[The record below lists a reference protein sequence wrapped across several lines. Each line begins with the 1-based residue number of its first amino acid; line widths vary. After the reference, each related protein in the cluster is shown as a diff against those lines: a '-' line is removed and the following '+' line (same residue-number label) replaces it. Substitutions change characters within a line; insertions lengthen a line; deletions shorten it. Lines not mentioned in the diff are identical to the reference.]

1 MYRFA
6 PFAPTLESTIAPHG
20 SFKAFSIFNDEG
32 RIAGRV
38 VDSTLDELTPGD
50 VVIRAAY
57 SSVNYKDALAATG
70 GKIIRQFPRIGGID
84 VAGVVESSSDARYR
98 AGDPVI
104 VTGYGLGVENDGGY
118 SELVRVPG
126 DWIVPLPDGLTL
138 FEAMALG
145 TAGFTAALA
154 VMRLEQMGV
163 RPVRG
168 PVAVTGST
176 GGVGS
181 VAVAA
186 LTRLG
191 YTVTAITGKD
201 TEHDYLR
208 SLGAA
213 DILSRHTIEFSARP
227 IESGRWAAAVDAAG
241 GDLLSWLVKT
251 TQPWGAVAST
261 GLDGRDRPAPHRNPV
276 HPARRKPHRHRL
288 GDLPDEHPPRGVEPA
303 RDRHEATEPSGDD
316 PRDPAR
322 RSARRIHDAGQW
334 AGARPLRRQT
344 PKVVSGRRRRQYR
357 AWHSIAR
364 GA

>member
-1 MYRFA
+1 MR
-6 PFAPTLESTIAPHG
+6 
-20 SFKAFSIFNDEG
+20 AFRIFNAEG

-38 VDSTLDELTPGD
+38 VDATVDELTPGD
-50 VVIRAAY
+50 VLIRAAY

-70 GKIIRQFPRIGGID
+70 AGKIIRQFPRVGGID

-154 VMRLEQMGV
+154 IMRLEQAGV
-163 RPVRG
+163 RPGRG

-181 VAVAA
+181 VAIAA
-186 LTRLG
+186 LSRRG
-191 YTVTAITGKD
+191 YEVTAITGKD
-201 TEHDYLR
+201 AEHDYLR
-208 SLGAA
+208 SLGAV
-213 DILSRHTIEFSARP
+213 DILSRHTVEFSSRP
-227 IESGRWAAAVDAAG
+227 IESSRWSAAVDAAG

-251 TQPWGAVAST
+251 TQPWGGIAST
-261 GLDGRDRPAPHRNPV
+261 GLTGGIELHLTVIPFI
-276 HPARRKPHRHRL
+276 L
-288 GDLPDEHPPRGVEPA
+288 RGVSLIGIDSVTCPMNIR
-303 RDRHEATEPSGDD
+303 RDVWRRLSTDMKPTNLTAMIREISLEGLPEAFTTL
-316 PRDPAR
+316 AT
-322 RSARRIHDAGQW
+322 GQ
-334 AGARPLRRQT
+334 
-344 PKVVSGRRRRQYR
+344 
-357 AWHSIAR
+357 AR
-364 GA
+364 GRFVVKLSP